1 MKILRNKDHR
11 RMWWKNGGSET
22 TEIAVFPHDAD
33 LSAFD
38 WRVSMAAVANAGPFS
53 VFPGVDRTLSI
64 IEGEGMEVDI
74 AEREP
79 VLLTRTSE
87 PLAFPAD
94 AATSA
99 RLVSGAIVDLNV
111 MTRRGQWTNH
121 VERRTFEGQ
130 HRLFPEVGVTLLL
143 PLGHLRINHG
153 DHTEE
158 LGAHDCAMLE
168 GTVTI
173 TSDMPVDSFLIRI
186 TQV

>member
-1 MKILRNKDHR
+1 
-11 RMWWKNGGSET
+11 MWWKNGGSET